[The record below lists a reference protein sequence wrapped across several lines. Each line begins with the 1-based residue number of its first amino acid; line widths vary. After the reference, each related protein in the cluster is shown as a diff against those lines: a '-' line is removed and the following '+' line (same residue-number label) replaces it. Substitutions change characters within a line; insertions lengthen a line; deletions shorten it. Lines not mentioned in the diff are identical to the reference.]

1 MAAGEGRLYRET
13 PAALTK
19 AKPPKG
25 RGAAAWEPQDGPWE
39 LLGTTSD
46 ELTEIGE
53 KLQRS
58 KKDQDRTLAVKVR
71 CHAERTSGQEAGTAG
86 CTHVLHFWSRLCTTI
101 GVSSC
106 VTQHSLLPV
115 PNCIVCHATGCAL
128 HSGWSANNT

>member
-1 MAAGEGRLYRET
+1 MPENINAWVHAGEGRLYRET

-71 CHAERTSGQEAGTAG
+71 PLATQATTKG
-86 CTHVLHFWSRLCTTI
+86 SRHC
-101 GVSSC
+101 
-106 VTQHSLLPV
+106 LPN
-115 PNCIVCHATGCAL
+115 PCAVFSVQL
-128 HSGWSANNT
+128 AI